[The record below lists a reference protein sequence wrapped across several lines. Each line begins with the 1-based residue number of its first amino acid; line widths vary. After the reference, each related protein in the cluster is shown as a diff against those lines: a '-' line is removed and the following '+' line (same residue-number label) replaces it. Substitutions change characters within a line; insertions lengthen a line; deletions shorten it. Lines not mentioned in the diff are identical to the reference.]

1 MFHSFNIFYYV
12 QTYTKLSPNDFIHK
26 PNKEMNFPLI
36 FFILL

>member
-1 MFHSFNIFYYV
+1 MSSMVNLHVVSLIS
-12 QTYTKLSPNDFIHK
+12 LDDFIHK